1 VSKSKG
7 REQSHVSRAVFAR
20 RLRVRVRLRT
30 LEKREQG
37 RANPDAQA
45 SALMLMGRKFP
56 DTLEKPGSL
65 ENQAIE

>member
-1 VSKSKG
+1 MSKSKG

-20 RLRVRVRLRT
+20 RLRVRLRT

>member
-1 VSKSKG
+1 
-7 REQSHVSRAVFAR
+7 
-20 RLRVRVRLRT
+20 LRT

-65 ENQAIE
+65 ENQAIEQDVFVGWIVLVRTTHSKKG